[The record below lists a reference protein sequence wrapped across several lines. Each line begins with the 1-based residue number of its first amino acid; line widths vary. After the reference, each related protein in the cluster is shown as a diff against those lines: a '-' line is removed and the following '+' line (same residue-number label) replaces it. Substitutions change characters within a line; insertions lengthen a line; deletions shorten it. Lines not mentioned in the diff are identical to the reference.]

1 MEQNTIAE
9 LRKFCKDNHYKGY
22 SKFAKKKDLLEF
34 IKNSQLTDMNKAIRE
49 SQEENRKQQEYIR
62 QQQQQLENEMK
73 AQQNSEYEK
82 ALQEDLKRQEM
93 EDYKKKRDVLY
104 SQPISINDLED
115 IRAARLARF
124 G

>member
-1 MEQNTIAE
+1 MEQNTIVE

-34 IKNSQLTDMNKAIRE
+34 IKNSQLTDMNRAIRE

-62 QQQQQLENEMK
+62 QQQQLENEMK

>member
-34 IKNSQLTDMNKAIRE
+34 IKNSQLTDMNRAIRE

-62 QQQQQLENEMK
+62 QQQQLENEMK

>member
-22 SKFAKKKDLLEF
+22 SKFTKKKDLLEF
-34 IKNSQLTDMNKAIRE
+34 IKNSQLTDMNRAIRE

-62 QQQQQLENEMK
+62 QQQQLENEMK

>member
-34 IKNSQLTDMNKAIRE
+34 IKNSQLTDMNKVIRE

>member
-22 SKFAKKKDLLEF
+22 SKFTKKKDLLEF
-34 IKNSQLTDMNKAIRE
+34 IKNSQLTDMNRAIRE

-62 QQQQQLENEMK
+62 QQENEIK
-73 AQQNSEYEK
+73 AKQNSEYEK